1 MGPRKHPHN
10 AFFLHALS
18 SICGSRNSLW
28 PPTFCECKFHG
39 LLRVSP
45 IFSLKKW
52 NVQPE
57 VQLLVW
63 KPDLRYDLLVLC
75 PKLGQVWGRAWEPI
89 EVIWLLQR
97 ARYQLKFLE
106 ASVRKPPAPGLSLL
120 AWPYRN
126 LPLYL
131 GLADFSACVG
141 ATSLLKLERAHTSPA
156 ECRFWFSRSG
166 VWAKRPSAFLR
177 GFLIML
183 MLLVHGLHFEL
194 PGPRLVVLNMSHQYQ
209 QLQHQ
214 LGTCEK

>member
-75 PKLGQVWGRAWEPI
+75 PKLGQVWGQAWEPI
-89 EVIWLLQR
+89 EVIWLLLR

-120 AWPYRN
+120 AWLYRN

-131 GLADFSACVG
+131 GPQWWTEQTRPLPALVAMELPAQGSPLSLSPFAVCSHPPP
-141 ATSLLKLERAHTSPA
+141 LLKSSL
-156 ECRFWFSRSG
+156 SRH
-166 VWAKRPSAFLR
+166 
-177 GFLIML
+177 
-183 MLLVHGLHFEL
+183 LLLKAQ
-194 PGPRLVVLNMSHQYQ
+194 P
-209 QLQHQ
+209 LQPTVTD
-214 LGTCEK
+214 LLS